1 MSVINAS
8 GLRKRYHG
16 TTVVDG
22 VDLHLEPGR
31 CLGLLGP
38 NGAGKSTTLRMLLG
52 LTPPSAG
59 MLEVLGFAVPGQA
72 RELRA
77 RVGVVPQSDA
87 LDPDFTVIENLYTW
101 ASYYGE
107 GRRAVAE
114 RVRELLAFAGLEGRE
129 HAPVSALSGG
139 MARRLSLARA
149 LLNRPALIVLDEPTT
164 GLDPQARQFLW
175 QALRRLRSEGV
186 TLVLTTHY
194 MDEAERLSDRVAIID
209 HGRIV
214 AEDAPRALIRSHIE
228 PWVLELRGPEGLA
241 WGRSHGVALAARS
254 EAVGDTLLLYAAD
267 DRPLLEALESGR
279 DIDYHARRANL
290 EDVFLKLTGHELRD

>member
-1 MSVINAS
+1 MTVLRAT
-8 GLRKRYHG
+8 GLTKRYHG
-16 TTVVDG
+16 GKVVDG
-22 VDLHLEPGR
+22 IDLHLEQGA

-52 LTPPSAG
+52 LTPPTAG
-59 MLEVLGFAVPGQA
+59 ELEILGYAVPAQA
-72 RELRA
+72 RALRA

-87 LDPDFTVIENLYTW
+87 LDPDFTVAENLYTW

-107 GRRAVAE
+107 KRSAVAE
-114 RVRELLAFAGLEGRE
+114 RVRELLAFAGLTGRE

-164 GLDPQARQFLW
+164 GLDPQARQFIW
-175 QALRRLRSEGV
+175 RALRRLRADGV
-186 TLVLTTHY
+186 TLILTTHY

-214 AEDAPRALIRSHIE
+214 AEDSPRALIRAHIE
-228 PWVLELRGPEGLA
+228 PFVLELRGPEGLA
-241 WGRSHGVALAARS
+241 WGQEQGAALARRS
-254 EAVGDTLLLYAAD
+254 EAVGDTLLLYADD
-267 DRPLLEALESGR
+267 DRPLLEALGGSHN
-279 DIDYHARRANL
+279 IDYHGRRAHL
-290 EDVFLKLTGHELRD
+290 EDVFLKLTGRELRD